1 MTTPATPADHPATGA
16 PAEPATAAAPSASA
30 EPTAA
35 ASSVSAEPTAAAPTS
50 SAESAA
56 PALTPP
62 VEPAAPAPSA
72 SADAAASPSGDR
84 PLRILIGADTFLPHV
99 NGAARFAE
107 RLAAGLVARG
117 HDVHVAAPSI
127 GHQNGGTATET
138 VEGQPMTV
146 HRLPAFRFRPHDW
159 ITYVL
164 PWRSKHYARI
174 VLDEVKPDVV
184 HIQSHIVIGRGL
196 TREARKRGIPVI
208 ATNHVMAENILDFT
222 TLPDFLDRIF
232 VKLAW
237 ADAER
242 TFKMTRAVT
251 TPTRRA
257 ADFLEKTIDISGVI
271 PISCGIDRTNY
282 RPDLTPRDKNRLL
295 FVGRLTTEK
304 HIDVVLR
311 ALAQLDP
318 SLDVTFDV
326 VGGGDQ
332 RAKLEA
338 LAQQL
343 GVAGRVT
350 FHGHASE
357 DDLRTLYSR
366 ASVFVIASIAEL
378 QSIATMEAMASGLPI
393 VAANA
398 VALPHLVHH
407 GENGYLFEPG
417 DAEELAARVTDV
429 LTASPE
435 ERLRMQQASLDEV
448 AVHDITRTLDTFE
461 ALYRGRPLPE

>member
-1 MTTPATPADHPATGA
+1 MTTPATPAD
-16 PAEPATAAAPSASA
+16 PS
-30 EPTAA
+30 
-35 ASSVSAEPTAAAPTS
+35 
-50 SAESAA
+50 
-56 PALTPP
+56 
-62 VEPAAPAPSA
+62 EPAASTDPSATLEAVPAP
-72 SADAAASPSGDR
+72 DR

-117 HDVHVAAPSI
+117 HDVHVAAPSV
-127 GHQNGGTATET
+127 GHGNAGTATE
-138 VEGQPMTV
+138 VIEDQPMTM
-146 HRLPAFRFRPHDW
+146 HRLPAYRFLPHDW
-159 ITYVL
+159 LTFVL

-174 VLDEVKPDVV
+174 LLDEIKPDVV

-196 TREARKRGIPVI
+196 AREARKRGIPVI

-251 TPTRRA
+251 TPTRKA
-257 ADFLEKTIDISGVI
+257 ADFLESTIDISGVI
-271 PISCGIDRTNY
+271 PISCGIDRSNY
-282 RPDLTPRDKNRLL
+282 RPDLTPRDANRIL

-304 HIDVVLR
+304 HIDVVLK
-311 ALAQLDP
+311 ALSQLDP
-318 SLDVTFDV
+318 DLDVTFDV

-332 RAKLEA
+332 RAKLET

-343 GVAGRVT
+343 GVSSRVT

-357 DDLRTLYSR
+357 EDLRTLYSR
-366 ASVFVIASIAEL
+366 ASVFAIASIAEL

-398 VALPHLVHH
+398 VALPHLVHE

-417 DAEELAARVTDV
+417 NADELAARLTDV
-429 LTASPE
+429 LTAAPE
-435 ERLRMQQASLDEV
+435 ERTRMQQASLDAV
-448 AVHDITRTLDTFE
+448 AVHDINRTLGTFE

>member
-1 MTTPATPADHPATGA
+1 MTTPATPADNPA
-16 PAEPATAAAPSASA
+16 PA
-30 EPTAA
+30 
-35 ASSVSAEPTAAAPTS
+35 
-50 SAESAA
+50 AESSGS
-56 PALTPP
+56 
-62 VEPAAPAPSA
+62 SA
-72 SADAAASPSGDR
+72 SADR
-84 PLRILIGADTFLPHV
+84 PLKILIGADTFLPHV

-117 HDVHVAAPSI
+117 HDVHVAAPSV
-127 GHQNGGTATET
+127 GHRNAGTAIET
-138 VEGQPMTV
+138 IEGQPMMM
-146 HRLPAFRFRPHDW
+146 HRLPAFRFLPHDW

-196 TREARKRGIPVI
+196 AREARKRGIPVV

-222 TLPDFLDRIF
+222 TLPDWLDRIF

-251 TPTRRA
+251 TPTRKA
-257 ADFLEKTIDISGVI
+257 ADFLESTIDIDGVI
-271 PISCGIDRTNY
+271 PISCGIDRSNY
-282 RPDLTPRDKNRLL
+282 RPDLTPRDANRIL

-304 HIDVVLR
+304 HIDVVLA
-311 ALAQLDP
+311 ALAKLDP
-318 SLDVTFDV
+318 ALDVTFDI

-338 LAQQL
+338 LAEQL
-343 GVAGRVT
+343 GVAKRVT
-350 FHGHASE
+350 FHGHASD
-357 DDLRTLYSR
+357 DDLRDLYSR
-366 ASVFVIASIAEL
+366 ASVFAIASIAEL

-398 VALPHLVHH
+398 VALPHLVHE
-407 GENGYLFEPG
+407 GENGYLFTPG
-417 DAEELAARVTDV
+417 DADELAARLTDV
-429 LTASPE
+429 LTASPD
-435 ERLRMQQASLDEV
+435 ERRRMQQASLDEV